1 MVRRIILKKTLF
13 FLLMAFHIS
22 ALWAQNRYTREQYIN
37 KYKDWAVE
45 DMKKSGVPAS
55 IKLAQGILES
65 NSGNSQLAIEA
76 NNHFGIKCH
85 TNWDGERVFHHDDAR
100 NECFRKY
107 KNALE
112 SFEDHSLFLTSRDR
126 YATLFDLETTDY
138 KGWAHGLSKAG
149 YATNPNYAQ
158 ILIRIIEENE
168 LYLLDQDIS
177 STSKHYARRKDKS
190 SLVIDPYSKR
200 ITEYNNGVRYVRL
213 QPGDTF
219 EELSHMFKLKSW
231 ELPNYNDLKPNADI
245 SQYSILYIENKRRN
259 AHPDFKTHIVAE
271 GESLHDISQ
280 QYGVRLNRLYY
291 FNNLRGGEEPR
302 PGDRI
307 NLRSRQR

>member
-22 ALWAQNRYTREQYIN
+22 ALWAQNRYTREQY
-37 KYKDWAVE
+37 
-45 DMKKSGVPAS
+45 MKKSGVPAS

-149 YATNPNYAQ
+149 YVINLNYA
-158 ILIRIIEENE
+158 
-168 LYLLDQDIS
+168 
-177 STSKHYARRKDKS
+177 
-190 SLVIDPYSKR
+190 
-200 ITEYNNGVRYVRL
+200 
-213 QPGDTF
+213 
-219 EELSHMFKLKSW
+219 
-231 ELPNYNDLKPNADI
+231 
-245 SQYSILYIENKRRN
+245 
-259 AHPDFKTHIVAE
+259 
-271 GESLHDISQ
+271 
-280 QYGVRLNRLYY
+280 
-291 FNNLRGGEEPR
+291 
-302 PGDRI
+302 
-307 NLRSRQR
+307 